1 MMSKNINKK
10 RIIFID
16 LKNPTRT
23 STIIKKMKC
32 SLGHIIFYQ
41 LYNAVDTFSVNVWGF
56 YIPGMDAT
64 VISMTG
70 CFMWHMLSNNHYLPP
85 VFQENKLQ
93 QCRYYNLPNESF
105 KNLFKTHRIGQSTQD
120 YMNKTREETNLEAN

>member
-1 MMSKNINKK
+1 
-10 RIIFID
+10 
-16 LKNPTRT
+16 
-23 STIIKKMKC
+23 MKC

-70 CFMWHMLSNNHYLPP
+70 CFMWHMLSNNRYWPP

-120 YMNKTREETNLEAN
+120 YMNKTREVTNLEANHVYEETISFVKKSTLCFF